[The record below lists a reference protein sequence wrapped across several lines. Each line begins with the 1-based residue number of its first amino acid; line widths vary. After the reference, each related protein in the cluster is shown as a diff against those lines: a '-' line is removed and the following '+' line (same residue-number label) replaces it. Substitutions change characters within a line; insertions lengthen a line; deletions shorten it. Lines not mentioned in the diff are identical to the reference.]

1 MKKHYIGERKL
12 IFFPKVPTDC
22 MCAKSEGLL
31 APTHLDYTSGR
42 DWMLVSSQ
50 TVTQVDWINSQR
62 AATTMEVLYVKNN
75 NARL

>member
-1 MKKHYIGERKL
+1 MEKCYIGDEK
-12 IFFPKVPTDC
+12 FEKFPKVPTYC

-50 TVTQVDWINSQR
+50 TGTQVDWINSQR
-62 AATTMEVLYVKNN
+62 AATTMEVL
-75 NARL
+75 L